1 MLWFPRSIE
10 ILDRDVSDNTLRVEK
25 NPVLTWNS
33 ASAVLESDPKGNKI
47 FTKRKSTGRI
57 DGIVA
62 LAMAD
67 GFLRVAQAEEQED
80 LDTFIFDPIIR

>member
-1 MLWFPRSIE
+1 MPRSVE
-10 ILDRDVSDNTLRVEK
+10 LLEGAALDGRLRVRK

-33 ASAVLESDPKGNKI
+33 ASAVLEADPKGSRI

-62 LAMAD
+62 LAMAI
-67 GFLRVAQAEEQED
+67 GASSED
-80 LDTFIFDPIIR
+80 AGVDFDDFVNNPVIV